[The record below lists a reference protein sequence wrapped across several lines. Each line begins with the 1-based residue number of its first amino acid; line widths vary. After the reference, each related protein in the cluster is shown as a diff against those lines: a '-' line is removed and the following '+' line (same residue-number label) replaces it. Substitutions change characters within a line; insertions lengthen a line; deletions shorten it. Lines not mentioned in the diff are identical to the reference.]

1 MDDKEL
7 IHRILEGDEL
17 ALEAL
22 HKRYA
27 RQIYHYI
34 YTETKNYND
43 AEEILQEVFYKVST
57 KLYQFKQRSSFKTW
71 IYVIARN
78 AIIDYYRKQ
87 ENQLK
92 TIPLQE
98 ELIEHNGGFER
109 GEILTDLQHSIE
121 RLPLKYRR
129 ILHLRYI
136 EGFSLI
142 DTARIIGVSVM
153 SVKSTQ
159 KRAKKMLKM
168 QLDEGVAWNG

>member
-1 MDDKEL
+1 MEDKDL
-7 IHRILEGDEL
+7 IHKILEGDEF
-17 ALEAL
+17 ALEEL

-34 YTETKNYND
+34 YTETRNYDD

-57 KLYQFKQRSSFKTW
+57 KLNQFKRRSSFKTW
-71 IYVIARN
+71 IYVITRN
-78 AIIDYYRKQ
+78 AIVDYYRKQ

-109 GEILTDLQHSIE
+109 DESLTDLQHSIE
-121 RLPLKYRR
+121 RLPLTYRR

-136 EGFSLI
+136 EGFSLL
-142 DTARIIGVSVM
+142 DTARITGVSVM

-159 KRAKKMLKM
+159 KRAKKMLKT
-168 QLDEGVAWNG
+168 QLDEGVACNG